1 MLPRSKNGKVHGRM
15 VPIVP
20 PGYVLRRVNVIT
32 AIDAEMIVFE
42 K

>member
-1 MLPRSKNGKVHGRM
+1 
-15 VPIVP
+15 
-20 PGYVLRRVNVIT
+20 LRQERPLRWVDEIT

>member
-1 MLPRSKNGKVHGRM
+1 M

-20 PGYVLRRVNVIT
+20 PDSVLRRVNVIT